1 MRGAALLLLASLCP
15 GALAADP
22 PPGRSKARQCAV
34 CHGPLG
40 LSSAPDAPNLAG
52 QPRIYLEAQ
61 LKAFRDGR
69 RVHQVMTVIA
79 QPLSDADIADLAQ
92 WYSSL
97 VVEVK
102 EPPGGP

>member
-1 MRGAALLLLASLCP
+1 MRPTILALFAVLSL

-22 PPGRSKARQCAV
+22 QPGRKKARICAV

-40 LSSAPDAPNLAG
+40 LSSAPDTPNLAG
-52 QPRIYLEAQ
+52 QPRTYLAAQ
-61 LKAFRDGR
+61 LKAFRDGKR
-69 RVHQVMTVIA
+69 MHEVMTVIA
-79 QPLSDADIADLAQ
+79 HPLTDADIEDLAQ

-97 VVEVK
+97 VVEVR

>member
-1 MRGAALLLLASLCP
+1 MRGAALVLLASSCL

-22 PPGRSKARQCAV
+22 PPGRGKARQCAV

-40 LSSAPDAPNLAG
+40 VSSAPDAPNLAG
-52 QPRIYLEAQ
+52 QPRVYLEAQ
-61 LKAFRDGR
+61 LKAFRDGK

-79 QPLSDADIADLAQ
+79 RPLTDADISDLAQ